1 MATKKTEKEIL
12 KEETAAEA
20 EAPQAEVEAPQAEV
34 PEEEKDPWLEE
45 EEIYVPRKAKGD
57 EQSYYVCVNDRRFM
71 IPANGKIQKLP
82 RPIARILQDALD
94 AEADAEE
101 YADEVQRKTDNRIQA
116 GNGAI

>member
-20 EAPQAEVEAPQAEV
+20 EAPQAEV